1 MLTPGQIDIVLA
13 SFNALVNRP
22 RPLIPLL
29 QALAPDGQAPDEP
42 ALTEHLRT
50 ADQSDPVINRL
61 RYLLVTWDA
70 SDGDWTAGSTQNTKQ
85 RRECVYEALNVG
97 QSVRA
102 ALNDR
107 LPFAPSQPAI
117 LISDEFQRWYGHDVR
132 QKQDFYW
139 RHYKEYLLAVRGLE
153 PDAVHKL
160 DENTNLVLERMANPE
175 RTDAYQ
181 AKGLVVGYVQSGKTA
196 NFTGVIA
203 KAIDAGYRL
212 IIVLSGL
219 TDLLRNQT
227 QRRIDMELVGKEQIR
242 SSDDIDPD
250 FDYATDPHWDRF
262 VSYGGR
268 PVDLGGT
275 RIVRLTGAGSAGEFR
290 SLQHGIVSLE
300 IEKRVPN
307 QPLFDPANLSFAGAR
322 VLIIKKHPQ
331 IIRKL
336 IRDMARIGR
345 QLFAEVPAL
354 VIDDESDQASPNT
367 ISPKTTGGKRVTA
380 TNDRI
385 RDLLKI
391 LPRGQYVGYTAT
403 PFANVFI
410 STQDAEDLF
419 PKDFILSLPRPT
431 DYVGV
436 SFFHDL
442 EKIFDD
448 DDQTVENSN
457 ERAFVRDVPRPKKP
471 TDDRLAEAV
480 DAFVLSGALKLFRI
494 RNGIPIDAT
503 HHTMLVH
510 SSSLQADQSA
520 AAKQL
525 RSIWRQSGYDGGAG
539 ISRLRDLFESDF
551 SPVSLARGESLP
563 FPPSFEELYGDLAEA
578 IRRIENDEGPVYI
591 VNGSDEANDP
601 DFDLRPVWKILVG
614 GAKLSRGYTVEGL
627 TISYFRRRSTAQDT
641 LLQMGRWYGFRRG
654 YHDLLRLYLG
664 RSEPLDKK
672 GKKTL
677 DLYQAFEAICRDE
690 DAFRLQLARYA
701 LPTDG
706 SKPVT
711 PKEVP
716 PIVFNSHPQLRPA
729 PANKMFNAQLVA
741 ANFGGQWI
749 ERTGL
754 TKRDAEHNADL
765 FKTLLAARLPVTEK
779 FSARV
784 DGVGETPLFEAFS
797 LVAPHQEIMEVLRGM
812 RWTTSDLLRLE
823 LGYLNG
829 EMGDPAVDD
838 WVVIMPQVKNPKRR
852 WEAGKTKFACVERKW
867 IDTPT
872 GGRFLAFSDPKH
884 RLVAECVTGV
894 HKICKLSSSADH
906 LRKPRRGV
914 VLLYPTKKKYLLVDP
929 ESTFMGIAVLPPSG
943 TVSTLEKFMV
953 RQTAHPDAVIVNVQ
967 SRATKTPR
975 KTAKSTK
982 SR

>member
-1 MLTPGQIDIVLA
+1 MLTSGQIDTVIA
-13 SFNALVNRP
+13 CFNALVSRP
-22 RPLIPLL
+22 RPLMPLL
-29 QALAPDGQAPDEP
+29 QALTADGQAPDEA
-42 ALTEHLRT
+42 ALTEHLRA
-50 ADQSDPVINRL
+50 ADQTDPVVNRL
-61 RYLLVTWDA
+61 RYLLVAWDA
-70 SDGDWTAGSTQNTKQ
+70 SDGDWTAGSTPNTKQ
-85 RRECVYEALNVG
+85 RRERIYDVLNVG
-97 QSVRA
+97 QSVRTT
-102 ALNDR
+102 LDDR
-107 LPFAPSQPAI
+107 LPFAPSQPAT
-117 LISDEFQRWYGHDVR
+117 LISDEFQRWYSHEVR

-139 RHYKEYLLAVRGLE
+139 RHYKEHLLAVRGLG
-153 PDAVHKL
+153 PDAVQKL
-160 DENTNLVLERMANPE
+160 DENTNHVLERMASPE

-227 QRRIDMELVGKEQIR
+227 QRRIDMDLVGKEQIR
-242 SSDDIDPD
+242 PTDDIDPD

-262 VSYGGR
+262 ISYGGR

-300 IEKRVPN
+300 IEKRVPKL
-307 QPLFDPANLSFAGAR
+307 PLFDPANLPFAGAR
-322 VLIIKKHPQ
+322 VLVIKKHPQ

-367 ISPKTTGGKRVTA
+367 ISPRTTGAKRVTA

-410 STQDAEDLF
+410 STLDAEDLF
-419 PKDFILSLPRPT
+419 PKDFILSLPRPN
-431 DYVGV
+431 DYIGV

-442 EKIFDD
+442 DKTFDD
-448 DDQTVENSN
+448 EEQNVSNSN
-457 ERAFVRDVPRPKKP
+457 ERAFVRDVPRPKKE
-471 TDDRLAEAV
+471 TDDRLTEAV
-480 DAFVLSGALKLFRI
+480 DAFVLSGALKLYRI
-494 RNGIPIDAT
+494 RNGTPIDAT

-510 SSSLQADQSA
+510 SSSLQADQST
-520 AAKQL
+520 AAKLL
-525 RSIWRQSGYDGGAG
+525 RSIWRQTGYDGGAG
-539 ISRLRDLFESDF
+539 IARLRALFENDF
-551 SPVSLARGESLP
+551 LPVSQARGQALP
-563 FPPSFEELYGDLAEA
+563 FPPSLDELYGDIAEA
-578 IRRIENDEGPVYI
+578 IRRIENDDGPVYI
-591 VNGSDEANDP
+591 VNGSDEADDP
-601 DFDLRPVWKILVG
+601 DFDLRPVWKVLVG

-677 DLYQAFEAICRDE
+677 DLYRAFEAICRDE
-690 DAFRLQLARYA
+690 EAFRNQLARYA

-706 SKPVT
+706 SKPVK
-711 PKEVP
+711 PKNIP

-729 PANKMFNAQLVA
+729 PANKMFNAQLIA
-741 ANFGGQWI
+741 ENFGGQWI

-754 TKRDAEHNADL
+754 TKRDVEHNASL
-765 FKTLLAARLPVTEK
+765 FEKLLATRPPSPTK
-779 FSARV
+779 FSAKV
-784 DGVGETPLFEAFS
+784 DGVGETPLFDAFA
-797 LVAPHQEIMEVLRGM
+797 LVATHKEILEVLRGM
-812 RWTTSDLLRLE
+812 RWTTSDLLSLE
-823 LGYLNG
+823 LGYLSG

-838 WVVIMPQVKNPKRR
+838 WAVIMPQLKKPKRQ
-852 WEAGKTKFACVERKW
+852 WEAAKAKFACVERTW
-867 IDTPT
+867 IETPS

-884 RLVAECVTGV
+884 RLVAECIAGI
-894 HKICKLSSSADH
+894 HKNPTLKQSGADLCKE
-906 LRKPRRGV
+906 RRGV
-914 VLLYPTKKKYLLVDP
+914 VLLYPTKIKGLVIGPD
-929 ESTFMGIAVLPPSG
+929 STFMGIAVLPPAG
-943 TVSTLEKFMV
+943 TITTIAKFVV
-953 RQTAHPDAVIVNVQ
+953 RQTSHPDAVVVNVP
-967 SRATKTPR
+967 SRATQTPR
-975 KTAKSTK
+975 KKKSSK